1 MNVAR
6 LNMSHGDHG
15 SHRRVIDLVREHNK
29 QATASG
35 SGTVVALMLDTKVG
49 GGRGGR
55 RPGKK
60 DTRIAHMQ
68 AVPRTH
74 AHTHTHAHARV
85 HAQQLYVHIV
95 QAFVEQRCI
104 SLLAPTVP

>member
-1 MNVAR
+1 MIAKLVEEGMNVAR

-49 GGRGGR
+49 GGRGGGQGR
-55 RPGKK
+55 KIHALHTCK
-60 DTRIAHMQ
+60 QCHA
-68 AVPRTH
+68 RTH
-74 AHTHTHAHARV
+74 TLTHTRTRAYMHSSCMCTLCR
-85 HAQQLYVHIV
+85 
-95 QAFVEQRCI
+95 
-104 SLLAPTVP
+104 LL